1 MIPTTDVDLTGAAF
15 RADPYPTYARWRAE
29 TPVCRANLPFKQTG
43 WLVTRYDDAVTV
55 LKDPRFINDRVRA
68 QTPEQAA
75 RMPWIPALFKPL
87 ERSMLNM
94 DEPDHTRLRGLV
106 HKAFTPRL
114 VANMLGRIQTLTEE
128 LLDAVQ
134 ARGRMDLIRD
144 YALPLPTTVIA
155 ELMGVP
161 VQDRHKFHRWS
172 NALISTSGSTWGML
186 RMLPPLWAFLRYIR
200 KQIGIRQEEPR
211 DDLIGAL
218 VQAREDGDRLSED
231 ELLAMIFLLLVAGH
245 ETTVNLVGN
254 GLLALLEHPAQMD
267 RLREDP
273 ELIKPAIEELL
284 RYDSPVQLASERYA
298 REEVTIGGV
307 TIAPGETVHAVLGS
321 ANRDERQFDHP
332 DDLDIAREPNRHLA
346 FGQGVHYC
354 VGAPLARLEGQIA
367 INTLLRRFPD
377 LRLDVPPHTL
387 RRRPGLGLRGL
398 VSLPLAFSRR
408 RASVLQGTR

>member
-245 ETTVNLVGN
+245 ETTVNLIGN

-307 TIAPGETVHAVLGS
+307 TIAPGETVHAILGS
-321 ANRDERQFDHP
+321 ANRDERQFDRP

-377 LRLDVPPHTL
+377 LRLDVPPQSL

>member
-245 ETTVNLVGN
+245 ETTVNLIGN
-254 GLLALLEHPAQMD
+254 GLLALLEQPAQMD

-307 TIAPGETVHAVLGS
+307 TIAPGETVHAILGS
-321 ANRDERQFDHP
+321 ANRDERQFDRP

-377 LRLDVPPHTL
+377 LRLDVPPQSL